1 MSLQGEIDTRRR
13 AIKTDSYAMSL
24 GELMNLY
31 QSRELDLHPDFQRF
45 FRWTDEQ
52 KTKLIESILLGI
64 PLPPVF
70 VSQRKDG
77 VWDVI
82 DGLQRLSAIFQF
94 AGILQGENGT
104 QSPSLKLKKAKYLP
118 SLEGKEW
125 ENSKDQ
131 DSPDAL
137 APQQRIDIK
146 RSKCPSGMIGNH

>member
-1 MSLQGEIDTRRR
+1 M
-13 AIKTDSYAMSL
+13 
-24 GELMNLY
+24 
-31 QSRELDLHPDFQRF
+31 
-45 FRWTDEQ
+45 
-52 KTKLIESILLGI
+52 GI

-146 RSKCPSGMIGNH
+146 RS